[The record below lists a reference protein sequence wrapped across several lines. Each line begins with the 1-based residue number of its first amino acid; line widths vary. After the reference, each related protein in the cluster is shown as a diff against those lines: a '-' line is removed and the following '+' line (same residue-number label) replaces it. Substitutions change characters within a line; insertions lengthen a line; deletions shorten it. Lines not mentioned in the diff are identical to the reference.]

1 VIIRDERRC
10 TDKIIRNPRT
20 FMTELQRHLGLFHTT
35 VYGVGLILGAGI
47 YALIGDAA
55 GETGNSLWIS
65 FILAAIA
72 AIFTGLSYAELSSMY
87 PKAAAEYSYVKNAFK
102 NNFVAFIV
110 GWLTL
115 FVAVISASAIA
126 LGFGGYFTELFGT
139 PIVASAVLIIVGLS
153 FLNFFGIRESSAIN
167 IAFTVIEAA
176 GLALVIWLGLSISG
190 NVRVDY
196 FEMPF
201 GFSGIFSAFT
211 LVFFAYIGFE
221 NIANIAEE
229 IKNPR
234 KVLPRAIIFSISI
247 TAIVYI
253 LVSVSAVRVLS
264 WQELD
269 VSLAPLADVVKRG
282 LGDQWH
288 FTVLFIALFATTNT
302 VLIMLISGSRI
313 LYGIARDNSLP
324 AFLGAIH
331 HKRKTPWVATIVIG
345 GLSMIFIFAGDIATV
360 ANISVFAIIMVF
372 ILVNLAL
379 IWLRYKQPNA
389 ERSFKVPLN
398 VRKFPVLAAL
408 GIITPIFGVIQFDA
422 YVLLMGLCVI
432 ISGAVFYFVYNK
444 IGKKKTIQ

>member
-1 VIIRDERRC
+1 
-10 TDKIIRNPRT
+10 
-20 FMTELQRHLGLFHTT
+20 MAELQRHLGLFHTT
-35 VYGVGLILGAGI
+35 IYGVGLILGAGI

-55 GETGNSLWIS
+55 GETGNSLWLS
-65 FILAAIA
+65 FILAAVA
-72 AIFTGLSYAELSSMY
+72 AVFTGLSYAELSSMY
-87 PKAAAEYSYVKNAFK
+87 PKAAAEYFYVKNAFK
-102 NNFVAFIV
+102 SNFVAFIV

-115 FVAVISASAIA
+115 FVAIISASAIA

-139 PIVASAVLIIVGLS
+139 PIVVAAALIIAGLS
-153 FLNFFGIRESSAIN
+153 FLNFFGIRESSSFN
-167 IAFTVIEAA
+167 IVFTMIEAA
-176 GLALVIWLGLSISG
+176 GLAFVIWLGFSISG
-190 NVRVDY
+190 NVQVDY
-196 FEMPF
+196 FDMPF

-234 KVLPRAIIFSISI
+234 KVLPRAIILSITI
-247 TAIVYI
+247 TAIIYI
-253 LVSVSAVRVLS
+253 LVSISAVRVIS

-269 VSLAPLADVVKRG
+269 ASVAPLAEVVKKG

-288 FTVLFIALFATTNT
+288 LTVVFIALFATTNT

-324 AFLGAIH
+324 AILGAIH
-331 HKRKTPWVATIVIG
+331 HKRKTPWVATLVIG
-345 GLSMIFIFAGDIATV
+345 ALAMAFIFAGDIATV

-372 ILVNLAL
+372 ILVNFSL
-379 IWLRYKQPNA
+379 IWLRFKEPDA

-408 GIITPIFGVIQFDA
+408 GIITPVLGVIQFDA
-422 YVLLMGLCVI
+422 YVLLMGLFVV
-432 ISGAVFYFVYNK
+432 ISGVAFYFAYNK
-444 IGKKKTIQ
+444 IARKKLA